1 MYLIL
6 FIKRE
11 RKRKNNMMK
20 NMNLST
26 NQTVHFVMK
35 CLKLIQKL
43 SRRAILSGLTR
54 PGIIAFTYSRSSFIF
69 IPLNLDLVA
78 VSIPPVSFSLS
89 KANKHSWGKRQ
100 IARIRIKIP
109 PISIGCTFSQ
119 VHGRSS

>member
-43 SRRAILSGLTR
+43 SRRAILSGLTPYVR
-54 PGIIAFTYSRSSFIF
+54 GLLLSRIHGVHSF
-69 IPLNLDLVA
+69 
-78 VSIPPVSFSLS
+78 LS
-89 KANKHSWGKRQ
+89 HL
-100 IARIRIKIP
+100 I
-109 PISIGCTFSQ
+109 
-119 VHGRSS
+119 